1 MKHNFRYV
9 TPEESQYYIKL
20 SPGKMHKADAFT
32 RISNDNGWD
41 DVYYLAHSIIDAS
54 GGVRPIEYV
63 YVLVNKSVPGMVK
76 IGMTTN
82 TPDERAHQISSATGV
97 PTPWIPVFSFRC
109 YRSDLLEEEVHDYF
123 AAQRV
128 NDQREM
134 FSIDSY
140 TAQKVIEV
148 LGQKYS
154 STLHADSL
162 INFKTE
168 KND

>member
-1 MKHNFRYV
+1 MKSEFRYV
-9 TPEESQYYIKL
+9 TPDESQYYIKL

-32 RISNDNGWD
+32 RIPGDDGWD
-41 DVYYLAHSIIDAS
+41 HVCYLANSIIDSS

-76 IGMTTN
+76 IGMTTT
-82 TPDERAHQISSATGV
+82 TPDERANQISAATGV
-97 PTPWIPVFSFRC
+97 PTPWIPVFSFKC
-109 YRSDLLEEEVHDYF
+109 YRSDLLEEEVHEYF

-128 NDQREM
+128 NDGREM

-154 STLHADSL
+154 STLHADSIL
-162 INFKTE
+162 KF